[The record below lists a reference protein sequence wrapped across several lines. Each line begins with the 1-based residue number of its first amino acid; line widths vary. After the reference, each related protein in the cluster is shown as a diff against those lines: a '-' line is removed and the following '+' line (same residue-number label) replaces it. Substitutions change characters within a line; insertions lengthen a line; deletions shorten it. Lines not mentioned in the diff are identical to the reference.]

1 LVSSPLK
8 GSHRVSP
15 WLRQTFVIRKSFSK
29 FEEATERPYGYLLM
43 DLKPTIP
50 DILYVCAPTYWEQ
63 ASRRRKMK
71 RRRRMW
77 GWKKNERNTR
87 TS

>member
-1 LVSSPLK
+1 VASSNFCNK
-8 GSHRVSP
+8 
-15 WLRQTFVIRKSFSK
+15 K
-29 FEEATERPYGYLLM
+29 FDEATERPYGYLLV

-71 RRRRMW
+71 RRRMGWRWRMLRR
-77 GWKKNERNTR
+77 KRNTR